1 MVSLYFG
8 HVSLHSSALPI
19 PINQTPKLTEILC
32 FKCYVYHVHF
42 PILFWCFSYPCV
54 LRIMQAKWALT
65 ELLQLQVRVEGNFV
79 WFVLLLTRRRPPH
92 LSCSIDRSIH
102 QTRHHDSWPSFAAS
116 DLLPCRRHPPQRHHH
131 HQLSRWTWGVHGST
145 REVALFCFCLCYAL
159 LKLTCYFIVLF
170 SSWTPKSGPN

>member
-8 HVSLHSSALPI
+8 HVSLHSLLFHSCKPNTQVDRNPVFTNALFTMCI
-19 PINQTPKLTEILC
+19 
-32 FKCYVYHVHF
+32 
-42 PILFWCFSYPCV
+42 PILFRCFSYPRV

-65 ELLQLQVRVEGNFV
+65 ELLQLQVGVEENFV
-79 WFVLLLTRRRPPH
+79 WFVLLLPRRRPPH

-131 HQLSRWTWGVHGST
+131 HRLSRWTWGVQVHKRGRT
-145 REVALFCFCLCYAL
+145 LLFLLMLCIA
-159 LKLTCYFIVLF
+159 
-170 SSWTPKSGPN
+170 

>member
-19 PINQTPKLTEILC
+19 PVNQTPKLTEILC
-32 FKCYVYHVHF
+32 SQMLCF
-42 PILFWCFSYPCV
+42 PCAFLSLFRCFSYPCV
-54 LRIMQAKWALT
+54 FRIMQAKWALT
-65 ELLQLQVRVEGNFV
+65 ELLQLQVGVEENFV
-79 WFVLLLTRRRPPH
+79 WFVLLLPRRRPPH

-131 HQLSRWTWGVHGST
+131 HRLSRWTWGVHGST

-159 LKLTCYFIVLF
+159 LNITCYFIVLF
-170 SSWTPKSGPN
+170 TS